1 MTFRESGIIVLIVVP
16 EGKRTMKRLAV
27 AMAVLAAGCGSTTG
41 PEGLGTPL
49 DVLTLLE
56 DAYSYRD
63 PGLFTW
69 VLQDG
74 YFHSIPECDWE
85 DYDGDGVVD
94 TGWNAELQTERI
106 LFFFMGCSEITL
118 SIDEE
123 NASVEYLSADE
134 AVLSFDFQLDF
145 TGTGPD
151 YISSGGSWTLLVSC
165 APGERWKLLEASDA
179 DGWVGFLP

>member
-1 MTFRESGIIVLIVVP
+1 
-16 EGKRTMKRLAV
+16 MKRLTVAV
-27 AMAVLAAGCGSTTG
+27 TILAAGCGSNTTG
-41 PEGLGTPL
+41 PGEQGTPL
-49 DVLTLLE
+49 DVLTTLE
-56 DAYSYRD
+56 EAYSYQD
-63 PGLFTW
+63 PGLVAC

-74 YFHSIPECDWE
+74 YFHAIPESFWD

-94 TGWNAELQTERI
+94 SGWNAELQTDWI
-106 LFFFMGCSEITL
+106 SFFFEECSEITL

-165 APGERWKLLEASDA
+165 EPGEHWKLLEASDA